1 MCNGF
6 RTISDERFDNPK
18 LLSPNASVVTDAPH
32 SKNAGRFGTSC
43 GARPIQLF
51 EGSRPWVQQTL
62 WNLNRFWTQKPCQTG
77 RLAKRLLLI
86 LIELLLLATICVILP
101 PAPSVLQEGRSTL
114 ASIHAKA
121 SAAKRL
127 RSNAHLGSKR
137 LACARR
143 RRVWRFPKNQPFLTI
158 EYIGLNRYA
167 V

>member
-1 MCNGF
+1 MLGLALVKSVLHTCPTASGSSRSLATSGLITLF
-6 RTISDERFDNPK
+6 TR
-18 LLSPNASVVTDAPH
+18 NASVVSDAPH

-62 WNLNRFWTQKPCQTG
+62 WNLNRFWSQKPCQTG
-77 RLAKRLLLI
+77 SLAKRLLLI

-127 RSNAHLGSKR
+127 RSKR
-137 LACARR
+137 ISLCQ
-143 RRVWRFPKNQPFLTI
+143 NQICF
-158 EYIGLNRYA
+158 ERC
-167 V
+167 